1 MSVFHL
7 SASAS
12 RSANLYLNTTK
23 QHVAPE
29 KMPKYCVN
37 LQKHFAKFGSL
48 AEDRRPRHGVKD
60 NAAAMFECVD
70 ACEAGLNR
78 LMGKL
83 NKIRQGMATT
93 GLRSIPSTL
102 LYPFRESTIAK
113 LKEIVTHDLMSNL
126 AIAINVL
133 NL

>member
-1 MSVFHL
+1 
-7 SASAS
+7 
-12 RSANLYLNTTK
+12 
-23 QHVAPE
+23 
-29 KMPKYCVN
+29 
-37 LQKHFAKFGSL
+37 
-48 AEDRRPRHGVKD
+48 
-60 NAAAMFECVD
+60 MFECVD

-93 GLRSIPSTL
+93 GLRSILSTL

-126 AIAINVL
+126 AIVINVL